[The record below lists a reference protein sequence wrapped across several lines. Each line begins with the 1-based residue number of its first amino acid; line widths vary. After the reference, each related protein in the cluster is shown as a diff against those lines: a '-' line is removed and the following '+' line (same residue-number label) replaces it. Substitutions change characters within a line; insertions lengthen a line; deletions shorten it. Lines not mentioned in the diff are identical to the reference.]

1 MIADA
6 LRSQLHL
13 NLHLASP
20 SHPVASE
27 WRCCTAGRKPW
38 TVPVRSSQPVVD
50 SIAWNPK
57 HLVVASAGAYTDSAA
72 PKQTGNIIVYAPLVS
87 S

>member
-1 MIADA
+1 M
-6 LRSQLHL
+6 
-13 NLHLASP
+13 
-20 SHPVASE
+20 
-27 WRCCTAGRKPW
+27 
-38 TVPVRSSQPVVD
+38 PVRSSQPVVD